1 MPRPVGPSS
10 GVTSRPSFVS
20 GSADT
25 MERQIKKRADDV
37 YRQTLAN
44 LAKLEQEKQDDGGGF
59 SVGGAFK
66 AFGKGL
72 GGLIVSP
79 GATALDTMDWAN
91 QQLQKYVAGKEPED
105 QFDPADAYSYNLFGE
120 TYRGIDAGLQRAKG
134 DIAAIPFVG
143 EPSASPTASD
153 IRNYG
158 VLEGVARAGIDY
170 GNLAATVYPV
180 AKAGAVNAGLVTPTP
195 SPFKPLTLDQVPA
208 TAPTTPYSQIRA
220 ALAEDMARVPEP
232 TIPRQQIAPRLQVP
246 SQFPNVPPMPP
257 GFPLPRVPDNM
268 DFYDLWRSPEGMSY
282 FRAGETINP
291 RETIDFAFDP
301 EMAYLVHSGRP
312 ELVGNVL
319 DPFRNLSGLNDNH
332 LRGVALGHDNAIRSA
347 EIMEEALDNFVRTGV
362 WNGNEIIESMPSRY
376 GRELGEVDLR
386 EAIKASD
393 MSDQQLQEF
402 VDTIQTRI
410 NRFRDYVSRTRPY
423 LALSRR
429 EPFMSYYPATV
440 GGHEG
445 YARWH
450 SGGQGG
456 AMYLAGVPSERATSL
471 FGPGIYEKKLGVP
484 EWQAFGQQRPIAS
497 LSGFPRD
504 FWGNAEYNL
513 SRAFA
518 IQKVIENRI
527 ARGLYKDGPIRVT
540 APDTPAP
547 AGRVA
552 PGFVS
557 PEPVAVGNVATL
569 PDGASVRLDAPE
581 QSVEFVAAQ
590 GSLDQVPTQHLWQAI
605 SENAGEG
612 KRYQIIGE
620 AGGHIGMTRY
630 QDTATGQYLGLK
642 YNPGETPYY
651 IMWPDAR
658 PPGPLAEVMS
668 NDVAVAVGFPD
679 MNLRLIVNQD
689 NTLSIATELAQSVY
703 NSNIF
708 DTFKLREKI
717 PMGLDAL
724 GNELKGPRSYAAN
737 VSIDSRIR
745 KAIFDDLVT
754 NTDNNVGNYL
764 FAEQPDG
771 SFSVVPIDNELT
783 FQSEYMPEWGA
794 RSNLFSSEAM
804 NWSVRTA
811 FFQDPDDLLRQIKQ
825 TVADVQSRLTPELR
839 SSLEQRLKKRL
850 DDVVERVT
858 TNGTD
863 PADVEGLIEVTAEE
877 IDNVV
882 ASLTTFATQPTDY
895 LANMYFKIIKSG
907 TEQI

>member
-1 MPRPVGPSS
+1 L
-10 GVTSRPSFVS
+10 
-20 GSADT
+20 
-25 MERQIKKRADDV
+25 
-37 YRQTLAN
+37 YR
-44 LAKLEQEKQDDGGGF
+44 
-59 SVGGAFK
+59 
-66 AFGKGL
+66 
-72 GGLIVSP
+72 
-79 GATALDTMDWAN
+79 
-91 QQLQKYVAGKEPED
+91 
-105 QFDPADAYSYNLFGE
+105 
-120 TYRGIDAGLQRAKG
+120 
-134 DIAAIPFVG
+134 
-143 EPSASPTASD
+143 
-153 IRNYG
+153 
-158 VLEGVARAGIDY
+158 
-170 GNLAATVYPV
+170 
-180 AKAGAVNAGLVTPTP
+180 
-195 SPFKPLTLDQVPA
+195 
-208 TAPTTPYSQIRA
+208 
-220 ALAEDMARVPEP
+220 
-232 TIPRQQIAPRLQVP
+232 
-246 SQFPNVPPMPP
+246 
-257 GFPLPRVPDNM
+257 
-268 DFYDLWRSPEGMSY
+268 
-282 FRAGETINP
+282 
-291 RETIDFAFDP
+291 
-301 EMAYLVHSGRP
+301 
-312 ELVGNVL
+312 
-319 DPFRNLSGLNDNH
+319 
-332 LRGVALGHDNAIRSA
+332 
-347 EIMEEALDNFVRTGV
+347 
-362 WNGNEIIESMPSRY
+362 
-376 GRELGEVDLR
+376 
-386 EAIKASD
+386 
-393 MSDQQLQEF
+393 
-402 VDTIQTRI
+402 
-410 NRFRDYVSRTRPY
+410 
-423 LALSRR
+423 
-429 EPFMSYYPATV
+429 
-440 GGHEG
+440 
-445 YARWH
+445 
-450 SGGQGG
+450 
-456 AMYLAGVPSERATSL
+456 
-471 FGPGIYEKKLGVP
+471 
-484 EWQAFGQQRPIAS
+484 
-497 LSGFPRD
+497 
-504 FWGNAEYNL
+504 
-513 SRAFA
+513 
-518 IQKVIENRI
+518 
-527 ARGLYKDGPIRVT
+527 DGPIRVT

-557 PEPVAVGNVATL
+557 PEPVAVGNVGTL

-590 GSLDQVPTQHLWQAI
+590 GPLDQVPTRHLWQAI

-620 AGGHIGMTRY
+620 SGGHIGMTRY

-642 YNPGETPYY
+642 YNPGETPYF
-651 IMWPDAR
+651 IPWPDAR

-717 PMGLDAL
+717 PMGFDAL

-804 NWSVRTA
+804 NWSVRSA
-811 FFQDPDDLLRQIKQ
+811 FFQDPDDLMRQIEQ
-825 TVADVQSRLTPELR
+825 TVADVQSRLTPKLR

-863 PADVEGLIEVTAEE
+863 PADIEGLIEVTAEE

-882 ASLTTFATQPTDY
+882 ASLATFATQPTDY